1 MKLLRSSS
9 LFPVTV
15 LLLLVGLTTWLQH
28 ATDVDTPRN
37 DGKLRHD
44 PDFIA
49 ENFTLRQ
56 LDAGGKLKYSLTAT
70 KMLHYADDESTDVS
84 EPRLTYLASPPPLY
98 LQARRANISKDGKIV
113 DLHED
118 VRGRRES
125 DGNDPEMTFTSSRLL
140 VYPDD
145 DVARTPEAVTLTQG
159 RTVIKGV
166 GMDADNLH
174 RIYTLHKP
182 VTGTIYPKDSK
193 R

>member
-1 MKLLRSSS
+1 MNLFRSSS
-9 LFPVTV
+9 LFPLTV

-28 ATDVDTPRN
+28 ATDVEVPRN

-49 ENFTLRQ
+49 ENFTVRQ
-56 LDAGGKLKYSLTAT
+56 LDASGKLKYSLKAT

-84 EPRLTYLASPPPLY
+84 EPRLTYLDSPAPLH

-118 VRGRRES
+118 VLGRRES

-145 DVARTPEAVTLTQG
+145 ELASTPAAVTLTQG

-174 RIYTLHKP
+174 RIFTLHQR
-182 VTGTIYPKDSK
+182 VTGTFYSK
-193 R
+193 KK

>member
-1 MKLLRSSS
+1 MNLFRSSS
-9 LFPVTV
+9 LFPLTV

-28 ATDVDTPRN
+28 ATDVETPRN

-49 ENFTLRQ
+49 ENFTVRQ
-56 LDAGGKLKYSLTAT
+56 LDASGKLKYSLKAT

-84 EPRLTYLASPPPLY
+84 EPRLTYLDRPPPLH
-98 LQARRANISKDGKIV
+98 LQARRANISKDGKII

-118 VRGRRES
+118 VFGRREP
-125 DGNDPEMTFTSSRLL
+125 DGNDSEMTFTSSRLL

-145 DVARTPEAVTLTQG
+145 ELARTTAPVTLTQG
-159 RTVIKGV
+159 HSVIEGV

-174 RIYTLHKP
+174 RIFTLHQR
-182 VTGTIYPKDSK
+182 VTGTFYPKK
-193 R
+193 K